1 MGAVIYLLLV
11 GILQTISLIVIFQ
24 QLSQIKLTI
33 MEKLALLVDM
43 FVAYFC
49 IGNGVVLTFIPLLY
63 YFCFRHRLSS
73 KVHLAFFYCIYSVTF
88 FSLVGNLLT
97 SIVALLLDNNS
108 VSLLLVM
115 PLPILMNILVLK
127 IFQPDFAF
135 LRNNYYQVKKS
146 FLVGINVLIL
156 LICITQV
163 GSYLWEK
170 RTGGIGV
177 LRYVITV
184 LFILIIIVLM
194 YYLNLKIRLL
204 NKQQVEMLREQQLL
218 QLSQYTKQVEDL
230 YNEIRGIR
238 HDFVNIIK
246 SFGSAIQTNNMEHVE
261 KIYNSTLRKLG
272 GELQENKYDLI
283 NLSRVNVSSVKSILS
298 TKFIEALQKKIEIK
312 LEVVEP
318 LDELYIEELDY
329 IRILSIFLDNAIE
342 ESEKLKNPEI
352 TIAIIVDAKIEQQ
365 ELIIENRTDGRKI
378 NLNLIYKKGY
388 SSKSKQGGLGLSNVR
403 EILRKYD
410 NVDIST
416 EYEQGIFTQKLAIRK
431 V

>member
-1 MGAVIYLLLV
+1 
-11 GILQTISLIVIFQ
+11 
-24 QLSQIKLTI
+24 
-33 MEKLALLVDM
+33 
-43 FVAYFC
+43 
-49 IGNGVVLTFIPLLY
+49 
-63 YFCFRHRLSS
+63 
-73 KVHLAFFYCIYSVTF
+73 
-88 FSLVGNLLT
+88 
-97 SIVALLLDNNS
+97 
-108 VSLLLVM
+108 
-115 PLPILMNILVLK
+115 MNALVLK

-365 ELIIENRTDGRKI
+365 ELIIENRTDGREI